1 MFCFFLHKSVPFFHF
16 FFSGKCL
23 AENFYVR
30 GDGTRVY
37 FFTQGILM
45 WKKKRTLFESIF
57 TLAPK
62 YKLRRLLLRL
72 LLETG
77 PPFFLRGHP
86 SQAKVWLFARQRLYL
101 SYLRTLS
108 IGPAQEIE
116 PATSRIVV
124 KRSSAD
130 RASSGAVVNGA
141 AMGELCIGFL

>member
-1 MFCFFLHKSVPFFHF
+1 MLSRKFLRPWRWNKGV
-16 FFSGKCL
+16 L
-23 AENFYVR
+23 LY
-30 GDGTRVY
+30 TRY
-37 FFTQGILM
+37 FDV
-45 WKKKRTLFESIF
+45 KKTRTLFESIC

-62 YKLRRLLLRL
+62 YKLRILLLRL

-77 PPFFLRGHP
+77 PPFFLHGHP
-86 SQAKVWLFARQRLYL
+86 PEPSEGLAVCTAKAVPSFL

-141 AMGELCIGFL
+141 AMGKLCIGFL

>member
-1 MFCFFLHKSVPFFHF
+1 MLSRKFLRPWRWNKGVLLYTRYFDVKKETHF
-16 FFSGKCL
+16 IWV
-23 AENFYVR
+23 NFYLSTKVQIEETTFTSPT
-30 GDGTRVY
+30 GDGTA
-37 FFTQGILM
+37 I
-45 WKKKRTLFESIF
+45 
-57 TLAPK
+57 
-62 YKLRRLLLRL
+62 
-72 LLETG
+72 
-77 PPFFLRGHP
+77 FLRGHP

-141 AMGELCIGFL
+141 AMGKLCIGFL